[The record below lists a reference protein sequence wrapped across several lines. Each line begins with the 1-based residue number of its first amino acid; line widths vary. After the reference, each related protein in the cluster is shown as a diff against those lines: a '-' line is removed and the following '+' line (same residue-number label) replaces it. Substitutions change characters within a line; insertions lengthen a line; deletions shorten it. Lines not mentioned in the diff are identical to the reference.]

1 MSAVRHRVIVKCG
14 TRLLTGPDG
23 IDEAFVRR
31 IAGQI
36 AGLMRSGVE
45 VAYVTSGA
53 VGAGRA
59 RLRLAG
65 DSLATR
71 QVLAAVGQAPL
82 MAIYA
87 EAFADQGV
95 VIAQALLSR
104 ADLGSRRGYLNT
116 RNALIGALNVGVL
129 PIANENDVV
138 ATEEL
143 TFGDNDVLSMLVAA
157 LIGADQL
164 ILLTT
169 TDGLYTSDPQMDP
182 DAELIREAGDVP
194 PETLAGMAG
203 EPGAEGL
210 GGMRSKL
217 EAARDAAAIGIDVVI
232 ANGTLDDVVPRIV
245 RGEKLGTHFAPSGPI
260 RSSRDRWL
268 GSALAQ
274 RGTVQVDAGAR
285 AAVVDGG
292 RSLLPVGVR
301 DVRGVFERGDLVG
314 LVGPDGL
321 VFARGLVNYDQR
333 DLGRISGQPSRAIR
347 GILGYDNGAEA
358 VHRNNLVVVEP
369 ALRQRSRKAK

>member
-1 MSAVRHRVIVKCG
+1 MSAVQHRVVVKCG

-23 IDEAFVRR
+23 VDEAFVRR
-31 IAGQI
+31 IAEQI
-36 AGLMRSGVE
+36 GGLMRSGIE

-59 RLRLAG
+59 RLRLDG
-65 DSLATR
+65 DSLVTR

-82 MAIYA
+82 MATYA
-87 EAFADQGV
+87 EAFAEQDLP
-95 VIAQALLSR
+95 IAQALLSR
-104 ADLGSRRGYLNT
+104 ADLGSRRGYLNA
-116 RNALIGALNVGVL
+116 RNTLIGALNAGVL

-164 ILLTT
+164 ILLTS
-169 TDGLYTSDPQMDP
+169 TDGLYTGDPQTDP

-203 EPGAEGL
+203 APGAEGL

-217 EAARDAAAIGIDVVI
+217 EAARDAAAVGIDVVI

-245 RGEKLGTHFAPSGPI
+245 RGEKLGTHFAPTGPV
-260 RSSRDRWL
+260 RGSRDRWL
-268 GSALAQ
+268 SSALAQ

-285 AAVVDGG
+285 TAVVDGG

-333 DLGRISGQPSRAIR
+333 DLVRISGQPSRAIQE
-347 GILGYDNGAEA
+347 ILGYDNGAEA
-358 VHRNNLVVVEP
+358 VHRNNLVLVEP
-369 ALRQRSRKAK
+369 ASHARLQKPK